1 MLKMEDDNVKK
12 IIPALAFILLLVG
25 AFLVL
30 KPIIL
35 SVIFGF
41 ILAFIFA
48 PVYRFILRLTKSPNF
63 SAVLLCIILILLI
76 VVPLWL
82 FTPMLI
88 EQSFKIYQSA
98 QQTDFVAVLKSVF
111 PSLFSSQEFSQDV
124 GNILHTFV
132 TRTANSFTNSLT
144 QIILDAP
151 NLLLQFLVVLFTFYF
166 VLRDEE
172 DLARYL
178 RSLIPF
184 SKSIQDK
191 IFFSSKEITRA
202 VLYGMIVMGFIQGV
216 VIGIG
221 FFIFGVPSAWILTL
235 LAIVAGI
242 LPIIGTVII
251 WFPVLI
257 YFSIQ
262 GDLTA
267 TLGILIFGIIS
278 TFIDNIFRP
287 FFVAKRTKLH
297 STVVLIGMIGGIF
310 PFGVLGIII
319 GPLILAYL
327 LIILDVYRDT
337 KEASKDAPQRN
348 V

>member
-1 MLKMEDDNVKK
+1 MEEDTLKK
-12 IIPALAFILLLVG
+12 ITPAIAFILLLVV

-30 KPIIL
+30 KPILL
-35 SVIFGF
+35 SIIFGF
-41 ILAFIFA
+41 VLAFIFA
-48 PVYRFILRLTKSPNF
+48 PIYRFLLRITKAPNF
-63 SAVLLCIILILLI
+63 SATILCIVLVLLI

-82 FTPMLI
+82 FTPMII
-88 EQSFKIYQSA
+88 EQAFKIYQSA
-98 QQTDFVAVLKSVF
+98 QQTDFVGILKSLF
-111 PSLFSSQEFSQDV
+111 PSLFSSQQFSQDV

-132 TRTANSFTNSLT
+132 TQTANSFTNSLT
-144 QIILDAP
+144 QIILDSP
-151 NLLLQFLVVLFTFYF
+151 TLLLQFLVVLFTFYF

-172 DLARYL
+172 ELARYL

-184 SKSIQDK
+184 PRQVQDRL
-191 IFFSSKEITRA
+191 FFSSKEITRA
-202 VLYGMIVMGFIQGV
+202 VLYGMVVMGFIQGI

-221 FFIFGVPSAWILTL
+221 FFIFGTPNAWILTI
-235 LAIVAGI
+235 LAVIAGI
-242 LPIIGTVII
+242 LPIIGTVVI
-251 WFPVLI
+251 WFPVLV

-262 GDLTA
+262 GNLTA

-327 LIILDVYRDT
+327 LIILDLYRDQR
-337 KEASKDAPQRN
+337 EATQKTS
-348 V
+348 